1 MNAWEKWVKLHR
13 ENPPY
18 MPYQTKQLAEHL
30 GVTRR
35 LIEFWM
41 IGKGKPSDKHMER
54 IAEYLKEAEKL
65 LDSNGKLSDENNQK
79 KY

>member
-1 MNAWEKWVKLHR
+1 MNAWETWLKLHR
-13 ENPPY
+13 ESPVY

-41 IGKGKPSDKHMER
+41 KGKGKPNDRHLEK
-54 IAEYLKEAEKL
+54 IAQYLNEVEKL
-65 LDSNGKLSDENNQK
+65 KDSEGKIWEKNI
-79 KY
+79 